1 MEGVSQLRE
10 PNEIF
15 ACRPEYWRT
24 GQPRMQADT
33 IAAVEG
39 LLGGGASEVIIL
51 DNHGGGNPTN
61 VSAECLPIGAR
72 LETWNVFDLPSK
84 GIGAMLQ
91 LGYHSRGGGE
101 GFISHTY
108 MPGLRLRV
116 GDELISESHGRAWAG
131 QVPLI
136 GIIGND
142 THQETL
148 GSLSQTPYLVVQ
160 RTVRNDLAE
169 PVFGEQDGLEA
180 IRAFARDA
188 LRDAA
193 NMPPPVIPGDVAF
206 AASMPNGAEQ
216 SDAMQAAGWR
226 RTGEVEYEVHL
237 TTWGDARPLLAM
249 AMNAAVAPL
258 LPYFDGATSAD
269 QAAALDQE
277 KVARFSTLIDRW
289 CGQSYPDWYTTTGDE
304 IGLLETT

>member
-1 MEGVSQLRE
+1 
-10 PNEIF
+10 
-15 ACRPEYWRT
+15 
-24 GQPRMQADT
+24 
-33 IAAVEG
+33 
-39 LLGGGASEVIIL
+39 
-51 DNHGGGNPTN
+51 
-61 VSAECLPIGAR
+61 
-72 LETWNVFDLPSK
+72 
-84 GIGAMLQ
+84 MLQ

-108 MPGLRLRV
+108 VPGLRLRV

-160 RTVRNDLAE
+160 RTIQNDLAE
-169 PVFGEQDGLEA
+169 PVFREQDGLEA

-188 LRDAA
+188 VRDSATV
-193 NMPPPVIPGDVAF
+193 PPPVIPRNVVF

-226 RTGEVEYEVHL
+226 RTGEVEYEAHL
-237 TTWGDARPLLAM
+237 TTWADARPLLAT
-249 AMNAAVAPL
+249 AMNAAVSPL
-258 LPYFDGATSAD
+258 LPYFDGATSAE
-269 QAAALDQE
+269 QAAALDPA
-277 KVARFSTLIDRW
+277 KVARFSTLVDRW
-289 CGQSYPDWYTTTGDE
+289 CGQSHPDWYTTTGDE